1 MLLIGVGSAF
11 RALLDTAEGIPRPPL
26 LSVVD
31 FALIHLLEFVDVVQ
45 LVFKGRIACLISLL
59 ECVERLQYGSTLEPR
74 FNHRVLILHLG
85 TTKRSDGIDCL
96 VVLVVS
102 GRFRWL
108 AELCTTSWFFA
119 VSGGMQMH
127 RNPLQKGFD
136 VHR

>member
-74 FNHRVLILHLG
+74 FNH
-85 TTKRSDGIDCL
+85 
-96 VVLVVS
+96 
-102 GRFRWL
+102 
-108 AELCTTSWFFA
+108 
-119 VSGGMQMH
+119 
-127 RNPLQKGFD
+127 
-136 VHR
+136 